1 MGCKKSKLNAGLNG
15 GVLDGK
21 NRQPVRPDQTVN
33 LRDRTSVKP
42 SATRNSPPGGL
53 LPGQVFMKMEEQSE
67 SGKIAIAIYPYDA
80 IHAEDLG
87 FKKGERLKV
96 LEEHGEWWKARSL
109 TTKKEGFIPSNYVA
123 EANTME
129 TEEWF
134 FKDITRKDAERQ
146 LLAPAN
152 KAGSYLIRESET
164 TKGSYSMSI
173 RDVDAQGINAV
184 KHYKIRTLDNGGFY
198 ISPKITFPDIGSM
211 IKHYY
216 KQSDGLC
223 RKLEKPCDKPEA
235 QKPWDKDAW
244 EISKESIKMVKK
256 LGAGQFGE
264 VWMAFYNNTTKVA
277 VKTLKPG
284 TMSAEAFM
292 EEANLMKTLQHDR
305 LVRLYAVV
313 TKIEPIYII
322 TEYMSNGSLLDFLK
336 SEAGCKVQLPKLIDF
351 SAQIAEG
358 MAYIEKKNYIHRD
371 LRTANVL
378 VSESLLCKIA
388 DFGLARVIE
397 DDQYTAREGAKF
409 PIKWTAPEAINY
421 GSFTIKSDMW
431 SFGVLLYEVITYGK
445 IPYPGMSNGEVMTSV
460 QKGYRM
466 PRPGNCPN
474 ELYDIMTTCWKS
486 KPDDR
491 PTFDYI
497 QSVLDDFYTATE
509 GQYQQ
514 QQ

>member
-1 MGCKKSKLNAGLNG
+1 MQSKYCMVVPFLLQCI
-15 GVLDGK
+15 VQCIIPILFDC
-21 NRQPVRPDQTVN
+21 RQMFP
-33 LRDRTSVKP
+33 LS
-42 SATRNSPPGGL
+42 L
-53 LPGQVFMKMEEQSE
+53 LSHTEQSE
-67 SGKIAIAIYPYDA
+67 SGKIVIALYPYDA
-80 IHAEDLG
+80 KHNDDLG
-87 FKKGERLKV
+87 FKKGDRLKV
-96 LEEHGEWWKARSL
+96 LEEHGEWWKAKSL
-109 TTKKEGFIPSNYVA
+109 TSKKEGFIPSNYVA

-164 TKGSYSMSI
+164 SKGSYSMSI
-173 RDVDAQGINAV
+173 RDVDAQGTDAV
-184 KHYKIRTLDNGGFY
+184 KHYKIRMLDNGGFY

-211 IKHYY
+211 IKHYHT
-216 KQSDGLC
+216 
-223 RKLEKPCDKPEA
+223 
-235 QKPWDKDAW
+235 
-244 EISKESIKMVKK
+244 
-256 LGAGQFGE
+256 
-264 VWMAFYNNTTKVA
+264 FYNNTTKVA

-313 TKIEPIYII
+313 TKVEPIYII

-336 SEAGCKVQLPKLIDF
+336 SEVGCKVQLPKLIDF

-431 SFGVLLYEVITYGK
+431 SFGVLLYEIITYGK

-460 QKGYRM
+460 QRGYRM
-466 PRPGNCPN
+466 PRPENCPN
-474 ELYDIMTTCWKS
+474 ELYDIMNSCWKS

-514 QQ
+514 QP

>member
-1 MGCKKSKLNAGLNG
+1 SKIVKSERKNA
-15 GVLDGK
+15 VHDG
-21 NRQPVRPDQTVN
+21 P
-33 LRDRTSVKP
+33 
-42 SATRNSPPGGL
+42 L
-53 LPGQVFMKMEEQSE
+53 LPGQMLQKMEGTSPEMSCTSGHSSRPCTGTGVKHGNSSSSTE
-67 SGKIAIAIYPYDA
+67 RGKIVVALYPYEA
-80 IHAEDLG
+80 IHPDDLA
-87 FKKGERLKV
+87 FKKGERLKI
-96 LEEHGEWWKARSL
+96 LEEKGEWWKAKSL
-109 TTKKEGFIPSNYVA
+109 TSKKEGYIPFNYVA
-123 EANTME
+123 EADTME
-129 TEEWF
+129 MEPWF
-134 FKDITRKDAERQ
+134 FKDISRKDAERQ

-152 KAGSYLIRESET
+152 KPGSFLIRESET
-164 TKGSYSMSI
+164 SKGSYSLSI
-173 RDVDAQGINAV
+173 RDSDSTGTDAV
-184 KHYKIRTLDNGGFY
+184 KHYKVRTLDNGGY
-198 ISPKITFPDIGSM
+198 YVSPKITFTDLTSM
-211 IKHYY
+211 VKHYQ
-216 KQSDGLC
+216 KQADGLC
-223 RKLEKPCDKPEA
+223 RKLEKPCAKPKA
-235 QKPWDKDAW
+235 QQPWGKDAW

-284 TMSAEAFM
+284 TMSPEAFL

-313 TKIEPIYII
+313 TKTEPIYII
-322 TEYMSNGSLLDFLK
+322 TEFMANGSLLDFLK
-336 SEAGCKVQLPKLIDF
+336 SEAGRKQQLPKLIDF

-371 LRTANVL
+371 LRAANVL

-421 GSFTIKSDMW
+421 GLFTIKSDMW
-431 SFGVLLYEVITYGK
+431 SFGILLYEIVTYGK

-460 QKGYRM
+460 QRGYRM
-466 PRPGNCPN
+466 PIPESCPP
-474 ELYDIMTTCWKS
+474 ELYDIMLTCWKT
-486 KPDDR
+486 KPEDR

-497 QSVLDDFYTATE
+497 QSVVDDFYTATE

-514 QQ
+514 QP

>member
-1 MGCKKSKLNAGLNG
+1 MQSKYCMVVPFLLQCI
-15 GVLDGK
+15 LQCIIPILFDC
-21 NRQPVRPDQTVN
+21 RQMFP
-33 LRDRTSVKP
+33 LS
-42 SATRNSPPGGL
+42 L
-53 LPGQVFMKMEEQSE
+53 LSHTEQSE
-67 SGKIAIAIYPYDA
+67 SGKIVIALYQYDA
-80 IHAEDLG
+80 KHKDDLG

-96 LEEHGEWWKARSL
+96 LEEHGEWWKAKSL
-109 TTKKEGFIPSNYVA
+109 TSKKEGFIPSNYVA

-134 FKDITRKDAERQ
+134 FKEITRKDAERQ

-164 TKGSYSMSI
+164 SKGSYSMSI
-173 RDVDAQGINAV
+173 RDVDAQGMDAV
-184 KHYKIRTLDNGGFY
+184 KHYKIRMLDNGGFY

-211 IKHYY
+211 IKHYHT
-216 KQSDGLC
+216 
-223 RKLEKPCDKPEA
+223 
-235 QKPWDKDAW
+235 
-244 EISKESIKMVKK
+244 
-256 LGAGQFGE
+256 
-264 VWMAFYNNTTKVA
+264 FYNNTTKVA

-313 TKIEPIYII
+313 TKVEPIYII

-336 SEAGCKVQLPKLIDF
+336 SEVGCKVQLPKLIDF

-431 SFGVLLYEVITYGK
+431 SFGVLLYEIITYGK

-460 QKGYRM
+460 QRGYRM
-466 PRPGNCPN
+466 PRPENCPN
-474 ELYDIMTTCWKS
+474 ELYDIMTSCWKS

-514 QQ
+514 QP